1 MCWKCCNHRCRRCRC
16 NCDSPCGH
24 PYSSHSHNSC
34 PDPWSCRIAWHRC
47 RPRNGPHASH
57 RRWRHGHWNSS
68 AAADR
73 ADRSA
78 QTIRHT
84 GRDSACRW
92 HRIRNT
98 QWQRRQAAN
107 SSRGRA
113 SRARAALSA
122 ATLTT
127 LTCCRFYFFFFYFA
141 SLCFPLH
148 NCTMTRLHAH
158 RPMAYGEKERVRAG
172 SGRRGRLTKLLVL
185 AASASRTNAKLVLSR
200 PFQLRF
206 QSFQAR
212 AAALAESPTVRE
224 RERRGEHVSVCLA
237 VSVCL
242 SVSVCVS
249 SLSN

>member
-1 MCWKCCNHRCRRCRC
+1 MCWKSCNHRCRRCRC

-122 ATLTT
+122 ATLAT

-141 SLCFPLH
+141 LLSFAQLH
-148 NCTMTRLHAH
+148 NDALTRTQTDGVRRERESESGQRA
-158 RPMAYGEKERVRAG
+158 AGEVDEVTCSRCVSVANKCQAGTEPPVSTSFPIVSSAG
-172 SGRRGRLTKLLVL
+172 SGAGREPD
-185 AASASRTNAKLVLSR
+185 S
-200 PFQLRF
+200 
-206 QSFQAR
+206 
-212 AAALAESPTVRE
+212 ERE
-224 RERRGEHVSVCLA
+224 RETR
-237 VSVCL
+237 
-242 SVSVCVS
+242 
-249 SLSN
+249 